1 MRSLTTVCCVSWLVL
16 VGALAIACDDDSSGG
31 TDGGGGDGN
40 AAGSGEPT
48 DGGTSSMGASSNTG
62 ATSGMAGSGEGG
74 EVGSVGG
81 NDSGVGGE
89 TGSPGGAPTG
99 EGGGAGAGSE
109 PVDPN
114 LCENFPVTVTGGP
127 TISLGVTGAVLC
139 LDPCRVTTNTY
150 SDGEGACNGNQLG
163 FFVDSGQS
171 PSNWATVSSTWTWES
186 ASAGTINQ
194 NFSYYLDAVPSETV
208 VTAVVSAPDQTEYT
222 VVFSFPGNGQITIT
236 SFTEN

>member
-1 MRSLTTVCCVSWLVL
+1 MRSLTTLCGVSVLVL
-16 VGALAIACDDDSSGG
+16 AGALAIGCGDDDSGSTGG
-31 TDGGGGDGN
+31 AGGDGN

-48 DGGTSSMGASSNTG
+48 EGGMSSTGASANTG
-62 ATSGMAGSGEGG
+62 ATTSMAGSGEGG
-74 EVGSVGG
+74 EVGSLGG
-81 NDSGVGGE
+81 SDPAGGA
-89 TGSPGGAPTG
+89 TGSPGGAPSG
-99 EGGGAGAGSE
+99 EGGAAGGGGE

-127 TISLGVTGAVLC
+127 TISPTTTGAVLC

-150 SDGEGACNGNQLG
+150 SDGEGACSGDQLG
-163 FFVDSGQS
+163 FFMDSGQS
-171 PSNWATVSSTWTWES
+171 PSNRATVSPTWTWES

-236 SFTEN
+236 SFSEN